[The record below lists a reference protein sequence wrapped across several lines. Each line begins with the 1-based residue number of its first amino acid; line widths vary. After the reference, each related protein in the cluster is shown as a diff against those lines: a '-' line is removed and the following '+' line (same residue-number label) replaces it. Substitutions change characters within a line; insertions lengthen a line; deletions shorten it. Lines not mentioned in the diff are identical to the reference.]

1 MKKNRNTSGGLVYS
15 TDGGRHCPAC
25 RKPLTACTCNEV
37 KPASVDDWVRIRRES
52 KGRGGKVVTVI
63 SGVPLPQEE
72 LSVLAAQLKKR
83 CGCGGTLKQG
93 VIEIQGEHLQLLLET
108 LKQHGFRVKQSGG

>member
-1 MKKNRNTSGGLVYS
+1 
-15 TDGGRHCPAC
+15 
-25 RKPLTACTCNEV
+25 
-37 KPASVDDWVRIRRES
+37 
-52 KGRGGKVVTVI
+52 
-63 SGVPLPQEE
+63 VPLPQEE

-93 VIEIQGEHLQLLLET
+93 VIEIQGEHLDWLLET

>member
-1 MKKNRNTSGGLVYS
+1 MKKKTSPSGGLVYS
-15 TDGGRHCPAC
+15 TESGRHCPVC
-25 RKPLTACTCNEV
+25 RKPLAACTCNET
-37 KPASVDDWVRIRRES
+37 KAAISDGWVRIRRES

-93 VIEIQGEHLQLLLET
+93 VIEIQGEHLELLLET

>member
-1 MKKNRNTSGGLVYS
+1 MKKNRNTSGSLVYS
-15 TDGGRHCPAC
+15 TDGGRHCPTC
-25 RKPLTACTCNEV
+25 RTPLAACTCNEV
-37 KPASVDDWVRIRRES
+37 KAASVDGWVRIRRES

-108 LKQHGFRVKQSGG
+108 LKQQGFRVKQSGG